1 MVILRGILL
10 AVAMSTTMPVAADSF
25 TYFKLGN
32 MNVDGPQKDHPL
44 NLALGA
50 GYELDSYVADFSVA
64 AEINRSIDE
73 GEYARGGSL
82 EFESNA
88 IFLVYKSTRS
98 LFVTA
103 RIGLVETKTII
114 SGDTSRDEGIAL
126 GGGVGVVIGRT
137 RLLWEFVSYNGD
149 ATHFGIGLQ
158 F

>member
-1 MVILRGILL
+1 MPILRGVML
-10 AVAMSTTMPVAADSF
+10 AIAMSVSMPVAADGF

-73 GEYARGGSL
+73 GEYARGGDL

-88 IFLVYKSTRS
+88 VFLVYKSTRS

-103 RIGLVETKTII
+103 RIGLVKNKTII
-114 SGDTSRDEGIAL
+114 GGDTSRDQGIAL

-137 RLLWEFVSYNGD
+137 RLLWEFVSYDGD
-149 ATHFGIGLQ
+149 ANQIGIGLQ

>member
-1 MVILRGILL
+1 
-10 AVAMSTTMPVAADSF
+10 
-25 TYFKLGN
+25 
-32 MNVDGPQKDHPL
+32 
-44 NLALGA
+44 
-50 GYELDSYVADFSVA
+50 VADFSVA